1 MPASFPA
8 RTGVFRLSRSG
19 FERERSSPPA
29 HARHSPAIAAVRRK
43 RAELHAREALS
54 ICPVLKFDREEVSP
68 RTRRFLGMRRLL
80 LALLSPR
87 TRRSPPWNGMKKTP
101 CFRLAVCASFVCG
114 LFGFCKFN
122 ALNLIFVCF
131 DAANPGKGSTI
142 FRIIIRENS
151 QRFLSLVRA
160 IFTFPSVLNASC
172 SVIMHSPWL
181 CRHDMRT
188 GSGIMHEEFTAFPMR
203 KAFFAQTH
211 LQAASAHSPPHAR
224 HFQGYG
230 HIYRSLFMKRA
241 SMGAFFQG
249 RTPTR
254 LCFAPPPAGW
264 NGQPFSV
271 EGFASVRTAALP
283 RFCE

>member
-1 MPASFPA
+1 MLHTVPPGFPA
-8 RTGVFRLSRSG
+8 PRYFRQCGRRFVDAGKFSRTHGRFPPFPFGIRTGNKFPSRACEALSGDCGSKAQKSG
-19 FERERSSPPA
+19 ASPC
-29 HARHSPAIAAVRRK
+29 
-43 RAELHAREALS
+43 AREALS

-87 TRRSPPWNGMKKTP
+87 IRRSPPWNGMKKPP

-160 IFTFPSVLNASC
+160 IFKGYFHFSIRFER
-172 SVIMHSPWL
+172 IMQ
-181 CRHDMRT
+181 RHY
-188 GSGIMHEEFTAFPMR
+188 AFSL
-203 KAFFAQTH
+203 ALQTRH
-211 LQAASAHSPPHAR
+211 AHRFRNHA
-224 HFQGYG
+224 
-230 HIYRSLFMKRA
+230 
-241 SMGAFFQG
+241 
-249 RTPTR
+249 
-254 LCFAPPPAGW
+254 
-264 NGQPFSV
+264 
-271 EGFASVRTAALP
+271 
-283 RFCE
+283 